1 MNTLFNN
8 EITLMWPKKEFLSRH
23 TELNQRPA
31 SSLTMGSVG
40 REGAG
45 NSLLAWLFLPPH
57 CPDLRVQRCP
67 DSRNSYKSSPW
78 QSQHPIHKEDF
89 EDKILLFIS
98 LALTK
103 VSVFLQ
109 VFCMFLLLLCL
120 MLHTEKKNT
129 HTWEGGQICVC
140 CFAMIFSVKAMYCL
154 SCFYSRLFNL
164 GNFRGSPVIDS
175 KLIT

>member
-8 EITLMWPKKEFLSRH
+8 EITLMWPKKEFFLSRH
-23 TELNQRPA
+23 TELNQKPA

-89 EDKILLFIS
+89 EDKIPLFIS

-120 MLHTEKKNT
+120 MLSGYTQRKRT
-129 HTWEGGQICVC
+129 HTPEKEVRSVC
-140 CFAMIFSVKAMYCL
+140 AVLQWYFQ
-154 SCFYSRLFNL
+154 
-164 GNFRGSPVIDS
+164 
-175 KLIT
+175 